1 MAFLF
6 NKEKNKYIELNLFTT
21 KEKDWIAYSMCGG
34 NIYQQTTK
42 ELFRLDNE
50 Y

>member
-21 KEKDWIAYSMCGG
+21 NEKDWIAYSM
-34 NIYQQTTK
+34 
-42 ELFRLDNE
+42 
-50 Y
+50 

>member
-21 KEKDWIAYSMCGG
+21 NEKVGSHIVCVVE
-34 NIYQQTTK
+34 IYINKQGK
-42 ELFRLDNE
+42 SCLD
-50 Y
+50 

>member
-21 KEKDWIAYSMCGG
+21 NEKDWIAYSMCGG
-34 NIYQQTTK
+34 NNKQGK
-42 ELFRLDNE
+42 SCLD
-50 Y
+50 